1 MQIDQSVVL
10 QAGLVFTVGL
20 LSGLALA
27 RIRVAKSFQAQR
39 LLSRQER
46 LSVQN
51 QWKALLIQQ
60 GRDMAAFNEV
70 LRSDLAVL
78 TQELVSAGLSVQSQ
92 DLIRQRMLQ
101 IEEAVDLL
109 DEHLDD
115 WSEQLQHQSNRPELL
130 PSLGDKLQMAF
141 HP

>member
-101 IEEAVDLL
+101 IEGAVDLL

-115 WSEQLQHQSNRPELL
+115 WSEQLQQQSNRPELL